1 MWWLIFTALDLYLG
15 VVIID
20 TLARGDSVSNEK
32 RDRLVKARKLTLV
45 LFGLTILGILWKL
58 LASRRV

>member
-1 MWWLIFTALDLYLG
+1 MPDFVRYI
-15 VVIID
+15 
-20 TLARGDSVSNEK
+20 ARGDSVSNEK

-45 LFGLTILGILWKL
+45 LFGLTILGILLKL